1 MNYSPFLISPVCIRG
16 FSNGTIGNIITVYL
30 NFITNGTIGNK
41 VGAKCKNINYIGATS
56 INITYQWYH
65 WETVTHALYLDNQ
78 MCPVMY
84 VFCAIM
90 LLSY

>member
-30 NFITNGTIGNK
+30 NFITNGTIGNN

-56 INITYQWYH
+56 INEPHREKTGFLPRRKQRRRS
-65 WETVTHALYLDNQ
+65 A
-78 MCPVMY
+78 
-84 VFCAIM
+84 
-90 LLSY
+90 SR